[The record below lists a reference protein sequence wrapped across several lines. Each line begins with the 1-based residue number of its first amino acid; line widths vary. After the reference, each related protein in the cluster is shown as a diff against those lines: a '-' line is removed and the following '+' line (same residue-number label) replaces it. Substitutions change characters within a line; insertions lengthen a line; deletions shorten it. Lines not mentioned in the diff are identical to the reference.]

1 MFRMELLN
9 KPRSGDVLRS
19 IMALL
24 ADTFGSG
31 EDMLRMELLNIKLR
45 SADVLLSMM
54 ALLAD
59 TFGSGEVFR
68 KFDGR
73 SGCFGNV
80 VVDGSLEQESAA
92 EPSLLHVPTKS
103 FTTFES
109 KPVFDISGILIE
121 IGSPRKS
128 TMGLPQQSVTT
139 MMLRKTRT

>member
-31 EDMLRMELLNIKLR
+31 E
-45 SADVLLSMM
+45 
-54 ALLAD
+54 
-59 TFGSGEVFR
+59 VFR

-73 SGCFGNV
+73 SGCLGNV
-80 VVDGSLEQESAA
+80 DDDGTLEQESAA
-92 EPSLLHVPTKS
+92 EQSLLHVPIKI

-109 KPVFDISGILIE
+109 KLTFDISGILTE
-121 IGSPRKS
+121 RGLPRTS
-128 TMGLPQQSVTT
+128 QMGLPQQSVTT